1 MGNQDT
7 SHVTMSSPGNSLLRV
22 DSCDGSTDELQQLAV
37 PFADQMCEL
46 RETNS
51 LQVFEMARKTLITLL
66 SNIVKTPSN
75 EQFRTIHLSNQAIQ
89 RRVLAANGSLGFLA
103 AAGFVQLD
111 ETLVFVDISELG
123 LLTTAIT
130 ALQQAAPA
138 PQQAAPPP
146 HITPARPTDPK
157 REAWL
162 AEMKA
167 KKQKEEAE
175 KAALRA
181 RIAAQREEQKHKT
194 YKGSKAVKGGGSWQ
208 TATEMGLDGK
218 AGG

>member
-130 ALQQAAPA
+130 ALQQAAP
-138 PQQAAPPP
+138 PPN
-146 HITPARPTDPK
+146 ITPTRPTDPK

-194 YKGSKAVKGGGSWQ
+194 YKDSKAVKGGGSWQ